1 MKKYLFLAL
10 AWLLAAVPAA
20 AQPQVAP
27 DEKIRQ
33 LSGQVLDRIR
43 QDRDLQAGDLRRVSE
58 FVDEVVM
65 PHVNFERMTALAV
78 GRHWRQAT
86 PEQQQQLM
94 HEFRQLLLRTYSGA
108 LTAFK
113 DQTVRMRPF
122 RGDPAADEVLVRTE
136 VVQPG
141 RAEPVQLDY
150 RMERTN
156 GDWRIYDVNVMG
168 LWLVE
173 TYRKQFAQEIGNR
186 GIDGLIK
193 TLAERNRQVSQAGR
207 T

>member
-1 MKKYLFLAL
+1 MKTYLFLAL
-10 AWLLAAVPAA
+10 AWLLAVPAA
-20 AQPQVAP
+20 AQAPVAP
-27 DEKIRQ
+27 DEKIRE
-33 LSGQVLDRIR
+33 LSHQILERIR
-43 QDRDLQAGDLRRVSE
+43 QDKDLQAGDLRRVSQ
-58 FVDEVVM
+58 FVDEMVM

-122 RGDPAADEVLVRTE
+122 RGDPTDSEVLVRSE
-136 VVQPG
+136 VLQGGG
-141 RAEPVQLDY
+141 RGEPVQLDY
-150 RMERTN
+150 RLERTN

-168 LWLVE
+168 VWLVE
-173 TYRKQFAQEIGNR
+173 TYRNQFAQEIGNR

-193 TLAERNRQVSQAGR
+193 TLAERNRQVAEAGR
-207 T
+207 S